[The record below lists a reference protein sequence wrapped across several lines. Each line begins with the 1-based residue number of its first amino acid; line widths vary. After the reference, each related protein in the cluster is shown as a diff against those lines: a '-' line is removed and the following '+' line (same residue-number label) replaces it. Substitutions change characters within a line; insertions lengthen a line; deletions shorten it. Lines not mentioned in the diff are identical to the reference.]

1 METIVKVLSITLL
14 TIFSSAAA
22 TIYLVDSDIMP
33 SLFGEP
39 AVYTSDKTEQPE
51 ESADIYA
58 DTYKVPERREGLR
71 ESMDYTIVKEETG
84 GADEYSSVKPIW
96 GQSYDTN
103 TVTARRGAERAREIA
118 SINSLDSIIQKIN
131 YWNDQYSIAQREG
144 REAAAQNALQN
155 YTAYTEALEIK
166 QSAYR

>member
-71 ESMDYTIVKEETG
+71 ESMDYTIVKRRLAE
-84 GADEYSSVKPIW
+84 PM
-96 GQSYDTN
+96 N
-103 TVTARRGAERAREIA
+103 T
-118 SINSLDSIIQKIN
+118 
-131 YWNDQYSIAQREG
+131 
-144 REAAAQNALQN
+144 AA
-155 YTAYTEALEIK
+155 
-166 QSAYR
+166 